1 MNKCV
6 LFYSSVK
13 NKELFYIQQFYQVD
27 ITILKQLGYEVIL
40 SNRICDAWKFWKY
53 DLLFAYFY
61 RYSFFPAVIARFFC
75 KEVYFTGG
83 IDALAKSYAPK
94 KDYIIQKFFFK
105 LCYWISNS
113 CIIVSKADD
122 SNVRMIVKGK
132 KLLYSEHTIDSSRFD
147 CQLER
152 KENIFITI
160 GWQGTVSNV
169 QRKGIDTA
177 IQLFAK
183 LKNLENYSDSKLYII
198 GKKGEGSSYLEEI
211 VRKLNIETAV
221 VFTDSISEEEKIE
234 YLKRSRYYF
243 QLSQY
248 EGFGVAALEALC
260 AKNIVIHSGQGGL
273 SNPIYKDGIQLDIAQ
288 PLEDMFD
295 ELKFRLSSFDSLR
308 LEKVYYDICRNY
320 DNKRRKEDFAR
331 IFI

>member
-1 MNKCV
+1 M
-6 LFYSSVK
+6 
-13 NKELFYIQQFYQVD
+13 
-27 ITILKQLGYEVIL
+27 
-40 SNRICDAWKFWKY
+40 
-53 DLLFAYFY
+53 FAYFY